1 MVIIYIVY
9 GGDFMNSNTY
19 EVVKLFVGKGNFV
32 AEKVVEFLNNEEPGK
47 LAEYGSYM
55 CLVGLTGE
63 CLANYYFDDCKQDLM
78 TVKTNL
84 DESITLL
91 TEEKQEKILKK

>member
-1 MVIIYIVY
+1 MNENIYNIV
-9 GGDFMNSNTY
+9 
-19 EVVKLFVGKGNFV
+19 KQFVGKGNFV
-32 AEKVVEFLNNEEPGK
+32 AEKVVEFLNNEEPSK

-84 DESITLL
+84 DESIPLL
-91 TEEKQEKILKK
+91 TEEKQEKVLKK

>member
-1 MVIIYIVY
+1 
-9 GGDFMNSNTY
+9 MNSNTY

-47 LAEYGSYM
+47 IVEYGSYM

-63 CLANYYFDDCKQDLM
+63 SLANYYFDGCKQDLM

-84 DESITLL
+84 DEFITLL
-91 TEEKQEKILKK
+91 TEEKQEKVLRK

>member
-1 MVIIYIVY
+1 MNENIYNIV
-9 GGDFMNSNTY
+9 
-19 EVVKLFVGKGNFV
+19 KQFVGKGNFV

-84 DESITLL
+84 DGFVESL
-91 TEEKQEKILKK
+91 TNENQGKALRK

>member
-9 GGDFMNSNTY
+9 GGDFMNKNTY
-19 EVVKLFVGKGNFV
+19 DVVKLFVGKGNFV
-32 AEKVVEFLNNEEPGK
+32 AEKVVEFLNNEEPSK

-63 CLANYYFDDCKQDLM
+63 NLANYYFIDCSQDLM

-84 DESITLL
+84 DGFVESL
-91 TEEKQEKILKK
+91 TNENQGKALRK

>member
-1 MVIIYIVY
+1 MVIIYIVN
-9 GGDFMNSNTY
+9 GGDFMNENIY
-19 EVVKLFVGKGNFV
+19 NIVKQFVGKGNFV
-32 AEKVVEFLNNEEPGK
+32 AEKVVEFLNNEEPSK

-63 CLANYYFDDCKQDLM
+63 NLANYYFIDCSQDLM

-84 DESITLL
+84 DGFVKLL
-91 TEEKQEKILKK
+91 TNENQGKALRK

>member
-1 MVIIYIVY
+1 
-9 GGDFMNSNTY
+9 
-19 EVVKLFVGKGNFV
+19 
-32 AEKVVEFLNNEEPGK
+32 
-47 LAEYGSYM
+47 M

-91 TEEKQEKILKK
+91 TEEKQEKVLKK

>member
-32 AEKVVEFLNNEEPGK
+32 AEKVVEFLNN
-47 LAEYGSYM
+47 
-55 CLVGLTGE
+55 
-63 CLANYYFDDCKQDLM
+63 
-78 TVKTNL
+78 
-84 DESITLL
+84 
-91 TEEKQEKILKK
+91 

>member
-1 MVIIYIVY
+1 
-9 GGDFMNSNTY
+9 MNSNTY

-63 CLANYYFDDCKQDLM
+63 NLANYYFIDCSQDLM

-84 DESITLL
+84 DGFVESL
-91 TEEKQEKILKK
+91 TNENQGKALRK

>member
-1 MVIIYIVY
+1 
-9 GGDFMNSNTY
+9 MNSNTY

-47 LAEYGSYM
+47 IVEYGSYM

-63 CLANYYFDDCKQDLM
+63 SLANYYFDGCKQDLM

-84 DESITLL
+84 DEFITLL
-91 TEEKQEKILKK
+91 TEEKQEKVLRKK

>member
-1 MVIIYIVY
+1 MVIIYIVN
-9 GGDFMNSNTY
+9 GGDFMNENIY
-19 EVVKLFVGKGNFV
+19 NIVKQFVGKGNFV
-32 AEKVVEFLNNEEPGK
+32 AEKVVEFLNNEEPSK

-91 TEEKQEKILKK
+91 TEEKQEKVLKK